1 MIIGSNFKLSNRKF
15 LDDRQQCEGIEELNI
30 NINGYLYPLGFE
42 VYCIREGKW
51 YQNTSKDENMPIW
64 EERKGGV
71 GEGTI
76 DANGIIADGEIL
88 SNKTWSSEYI
98 NLVID
103 DIEIL
108 ITENTDYIM
117 EIEGRLELIEGS
129 LEWLDTFD
137 GSYNSLTDKPTI
149 PTKVSELAN
158 DSGFA
163 IHSQLESSGIFELK
177 HSHEN
182 METLQGITEEK
193 VRQWDNVEGAAKID
207 DIVIANDTTWSSEKI
222 HTTFDN
228 YATENYVKNE
238 IANAQLRN
246 ENGEGID
253 LSGFAT
259 KDDVPTRTS
268 QLINDNNFISSIPSE
283 YITEEELEEKGYLN
297 EHQDISHLATKE
309 ELFSKDYNDL
319 TNKPNIPTNVSEL
332 TNDSN
337 FITEIPSEYI
347 TEIELNNMGYI
358 TYADITHLATKD
370 ELFSKDYNELTN
382 KPTIPTNTS
391 ELTNDSDFITI
402 DTLSYYATKDEL
414 FSKDYNDLTNKPNIP
429 SLDGYATETY
439 VTNAIANAQLGNGG
453 GDVNIDLSE
462 YATKEDLEG
471 YSEVGHT
478 HEEYLTS
485 QGISHLATKIELNEK
500 ADEEH
505 THEQYLTEQ
514 SLNGYATETYVK
526 SEIANAQ
533 LGGGDGNTNIDLTIY
548 AKLSDLEGY
557 SEVGHTHE
565 EYLTEHQNISHL
577 ATKEELNTKADEEHT
592 HEEYL
597 TEHQNISHLALKS
610 ELFSKD
616 YNDLTNKPNIPS
628 IEGLATETY
637 VTNAIA
643 NAQLGGGD
651 TNIDLSGYAT
661 KEELSAKAD
670 KEHTHEE
677 YLTEHQDIS
686 HLATKTELNT
696 KADEEHTHSQYLTE
710 IPSEYIT
717 EEELNAK
724 NYLTEHQDIS
734 HLALKSE
741 LFNKDYNDLTNKPTI
756 PSIEGLAT
764 ETFVRNEIANAQLGG
779 DSGEVDL
786 SGYATKDE
794 LSAKADV
801 DDIPTNVSQLT
812 NDSGYITSIPSEYV
826 TETELGEKGYLT
838 SHQDISHLATK
849 EELFSKDYNDL
860 TNKPSIP
867 SIEGLATEDYVN
879 GAIEDIVIPTKVSD
893 LTNDS
898 NFISSIPSEYITET
912 ELDGKGY
919 LTSHQNISH
928 LATKD
933 ELHSHTNKTVI
944 DGITQDMVTSWT
956 NKSEFNGDYNSL
968 TNKPNIPS
976 IEGLASEGYV
986 DDAINGLTIPT
997 STSQLTNDSNF
1008 ISSIPSEYITE
1019 EELNAK
1025 NYLTSHQ
1032 DISHL
1037 ATKSELN
1044 AKADVSAIPTNT
1056 SQLTNDSNF
1065 ITSIPSEYVTETE
1078 LSGMGYLTSS
1088 DISHLATKDELH
1100 SHDNQEILDGITEEI
1115 INQWND
1121 DNIDGGNASTVN
1133 GFSIWSGTQA
1143 EYDSIGT
1150 KSDTTIYLI
1159 RE

>member
-71 GEGTI
+71 GEGAI

-149 PTKVSELAN
+149 PTKVSELVN

-193 VRQWDNVEGAAKID
+193 IRQWDNVEGAAKID
-207 DIVIANDTTWSSEKI
+207 DIVIANNTTWSSEKI

-610 ELFSKD
+610 ELFS
-616 YNDLTNKPNIPS
+616 
-628 IEGLATETY
+628 
-637 VTNAIA
+637 
-643 NAQLGGGD
+643 
-651 TNIDLSGYAT
+651 
-661 KEELSAKAD
+661 
-670 KEHTHEE
+670 
-677 YLTEHQDIS
+677 
-686 HLATKTELNT
+686 
-696 KADEEHTHSQYLTE
+696 
-710 IPSEYIT
+710 
-717 EEELNAK
+717 
-724 NYLTEHQDIS
+724 
-734 HLALKSE
+734 
-741 LFNKDYNDLTNKPTI
+741 KDYNDLTNKPTI

>member
-15 LDDRQQCEGIEELNI
+15 LDDRQQCEGIEELNT

-51 YQNTSKDENMPIW
+51 YQNTSKDENIPFW

-71 GEGTI
+71 GEGAI

-98 NLVID
+98 DLVID
-103 DIEIL
+103 DIETL

-117 EIEGRLELIEGS
+117 EIEGRLEFIEGS

-149 PTKVSELAN
+149 PTKVSELIN

-163 IHSQLESSGIFELK
+163 IHSQLESSGIFELR

-207 DIVIANDTTWSSEKI
+207 DIVIANNTTWSSEKI

-246 ENGEGID
+246 ENGESID

-268 QLINDNNFISSIPSE
+268 QLINDNSFITEIPSE

-297 EHQDISHLATKE
+297 KHQDISHLATKE
-309 ELFSKDYNDL
+309 ELFSKDYN
-319 TNKPNIPTNVSEL
+319 
-332 TNDSN
+332 
-337 FITEIPSEYI
+337 
-347 TEIELNNMGYI
+347 
-358 TYADITHLATKD
+358 
-370 ELFSKDYNELTN
+370 ELTN
-382 KPTIPTNTS
+382 KPTIPTNIS
-391 ELTNDSDFITI
+391 ELVNDSGFATT

-429 SLDGYATETY
+429 SLDGYATEQFVRDEIAQIDVNGGGDTNVDLSEYATKEELKGYAEKIHEHEQYLTEHQSLEGYATETY
-439 VTNAIANAQLGNGG
+439 VTNAIANAQLGGG
-453 GDVNIDLSE
+453 GNSNVDLSG
-462 YATKEDLEG
+462 YATKEELNTKADKE
-471 YSEVGHT
+471 HT
-478 HEEYLTS
+478 HEEYLTEIPS
-485 QGISHLATKIELNEK
+485 EYITETELNAKNYLTEHQDISHLALKTELFSKDYNELTNKPSIPSIEGL
-500 ADEEH
+500 
-505 THEQYLTEQ
+505 
-514 SLNGYATETYVK
+514 ATESFVRN
-526 SEIANAQ
+526 EIANAQ
-533 LGGGDGNTNIDLTIY
+533 LGGDSGEIDLSGYATKDELNAKADVDDIPTNISQLTND
-548 AKLSDLEGY
+548 AGY
-557 SEVGHTHE
+557 ITSIPSEYITETELNNKG
-565 EYLTEHQNISHL
+565 YLTEHQNISHL
-577 ATKEELNTKADEEHT
+577 AT
-592 HEEYL
+592 
-597 TEHQNISHLALKS
+597 KS

-637 VTNAIA
+637 VNNAV
-643 NAQLGGGD
+643 GD
-651 TNIDLSGYAT
+651 I
-661 KEELSAKAD
+661 
-670 KEHTHEE
+670 
-677 YLTEHQDIS
+677 
-686 HLATKTELNT
+686 
-696 KADEEHTHSQYLTE
+696 
-710 IPSEYIT
+710 
-717 EEELNAK
+717 
-724 NYLTEHQDIS
+724 
-734 HLALKSE
+734 
-741 LFNKDYNDLTNKPTI
+741 TI
-756 PSIEGLAT
+756 P
-764 ETFVRNEIANAQLGG
+764 
-779 DSGEVDL
+779 
-786 SGYATKDE
+786 TK
-794 LSAKADV
+794 
-801 DDIPTNVSQLT
+801 VSELT
-812 NDSGYITSIPSEYV
+812 NDSNFITSIPSEYV
-826 TETELGEKGYLT
+826 TET
-838 SHQDISHLATK
+838 
-849 EELFSKDYNDL
+849 
-860 TNKPSIP
+860 
-867 SIEGLATEDYVN
+867 
-879 GAIEDIVIPTKVSD
+879 
-893 LTNDS
+893 
-898 NFISSIPSEYITET
+898 
-912 ELDGKGY
+912 
-919 LTSHQNISH
+919 
-928 LATKD
+928 
-933 ELHSHTNKTVI
+933 
-944 DGITQDMVTSWT
+944 
-956 NKSEFNGDYNSL
+956 
-968 TNKPNIPS
+968 
-976 IEGLASEGYV
+976 
-986 DDAINGLTIPT
+986 
-997 STSQLTNDSNF
+997 
-1008 ISSIPSEYITE
+1008 
-1019 EELNAK
+1019 ELNAK

-1078 LSGMGYLTSS
+1078 LNGMGYLTSS

-1143 EYDSIGT
+1143 EYDSIST